1 MLFPSSPEVDRFIS
15 ALYGKTAQSAS
26 LAFPSPLEVDR
37 FISGDVGLTFYQ
49 NNQFPSPL
57 EVDRFISVEKN
68 DVETQEEEVTVH
80 SRGR

>member
-49 NNQFPSPL
+49 NNQFPSPP
-57 EVDRFISVEKN
+57 EVIRFISNKRFENLSRKVI
-68 DVETQEEEVTVH
+68 VSVP
-80 SRGR
+80 SRGI